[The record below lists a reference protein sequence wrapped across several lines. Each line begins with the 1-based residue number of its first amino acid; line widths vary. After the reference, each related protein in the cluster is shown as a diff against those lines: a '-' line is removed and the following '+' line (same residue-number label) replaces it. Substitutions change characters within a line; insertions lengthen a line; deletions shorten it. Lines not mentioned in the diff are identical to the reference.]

1 MLDKETVLPKT
12 FIIFFCSS
20 FLYIF
25 SLNNAYFSY
34 ETNTEFS
41 EQKGNSKVNSLF
53 SPKALYINPQCIP
66 SNRYHILFK
75 INLRME
81 RMRKHLSF
89 RWQNSFTIR
98 TKF

>member
-41 EQKGNSKVNSLF
+41 EQKGTFDMICSVSSFYRFGKEFTKVSHLTEPSSPERTFCCTIQLF
-53 SPKALYINPQCIP
+53 VSVSRSSSP
-66 SNRYHILFK
+66 
-75 INLRME
+75 
-81 RMRKHLSF
+81 
-89 RWQNSFTIR
+89 
-98 TKF
+98 